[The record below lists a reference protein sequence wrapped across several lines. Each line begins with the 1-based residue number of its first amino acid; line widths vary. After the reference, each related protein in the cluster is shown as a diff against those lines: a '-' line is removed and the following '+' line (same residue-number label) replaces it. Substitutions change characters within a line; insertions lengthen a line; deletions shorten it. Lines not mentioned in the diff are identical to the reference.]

1 MKKYGL
7 QLRIPPGQSS
17 KPSTAPARRPPASIF
32 GDDDDDDVEKEIS
45 RQASKTASLQK
56 IEQQRKKALEEDP
69 SVFDYDGVYDDMK
82 EKIAKPKV
90 QDQSQR
96 KSKYIEGLMAKAKER
111 EREHEIIYERKL
123 IKERSKE
130 DHLYGDKE
138 KFVTSA
144 YRKKLAEQAKW
155 LEEDRLRQLKEEQDD
170 VTKKKDL
177 SEFYFG
183 LNKNIALGGG
193 SEDSSKPAKERATTQ
208 EDAQEATTRPTMKE
222 PPAKESVGQLDEKTS
237 SKPEINPEEENV
249 PMVESKAPLVDG
261 EASAQDKTEAVEGE
275 ELKVYNE
282 RFKRSGDNLAAL
294 REKYLA
300 RKKAKEQL

>member
-1 MKKYGL
+1 
-7 QLRIPPGQSS
+7 
-17 KPSTAPARRPPASIF
+17 
-32 GDDDDDDVEKEIS
+32 
-45 RQASKTASLQK
+45 
-56 IEQQRKKALEEDP
+56 
-69 SVFDYDGVYDDMK
+69 
-82 EKIAKPKV
+82 
-90 QDQSQR
+90 
-96 KSKYIEGLMAKAKER
+96 MAKAKER

-193 SEDSSKPAKERATTQ
+193 TEDSSKQAKQKATK
-208 EDAQEATTRPTMKE
+208 EDAQEATTTPITKDS
-222 PPAKESVGQLDEKTS
+222 PAKESVAQLDEKTS
-237 SKPEINPEEENV
+237 SKPEKNPVEENV
-249 PMVESKAPLVDG
+249 PLDESKASLVDG
-261 EASAQDKTEAVEGE
+261 EVSADDKTKAVEGA
-275 ELKVYNE
+275 ELRVNNE

-294 REKYLA
+294 REKYMA